1 MAISRK
7 EVEQVAK
14 LSRLNFTEEELDSM
28 QEHMNSVLDYMEI
41 LNQVNTNSVPDLSR
55 NLGEMRSG
63 DKPDNS
69 LTHADVLKNAP
80 KTDGTGFIVPK
91 VVE

>member
-14 LSRLNFTEEELDSM
+14 LSRLNFNETELAAM
-28 QEHMNSVLDYMEI
+28 QEHMESVLDYMEI
-41 LNQVNTNSVPDLSR
+41 LNQVDTSSVP
-55 NLGEMRSG
+55 NLLRPVGEMRSG
-63 DKPDNS
+63 DTPQKS
-69 LTHADVLKNAP
+69 LDRSDVLKNAP
-80 KTDGTGFIVPK
+80 KTDGVGFIVPK